1 MNSFITENLYLLA
14 SVCAGLCALF
24 ATFVVVEF
32 TSYTSARYKERFLAE
47 AAVELD
53 DILLQLPASRI
64 LDLSIAI
71 AAVSFFLFGGMSSF
85 LSSEVNWARSILI
98 GTVSAVV
105 AFLAP
110 RFYLRMLKK
119 QRLAKFNE
127 QLEDALLS
135 MSSALKAGF
144 SITQALESVASEKRY
159 PISFEFTLLTHE
171 LRLGVQFDTALRKM
185 ADRLES
191 QDFELVAIAI
201 ITARQTGGE
210 LTSVLEELAGVI
222 RERMRITQR
231 VRALTSQGRMQAWLI
246 ASVPFVL
253 MFAMMHLAPDLMDS
267 FFGSLMGIV
276 VLLVVVV
283 LVVGGFLWIRKITT
297 IDV

>member
-1 MNSFITENLYLLA
+1 MDFIYDNMYLLA

-24 ATFVVVEF
+24 ATFVIVEF

-53 DILLQLPASRI
+53 DVLLQLPANRI

-71 AAVSFFLFGGMSSF
+71 AAASFILFGGLSSF
-85 LSSEVNWARSILI
+85 LSSEVNWLRTVAI
-98 GTVSAVV
+98 GTISAVV

-110 RFYLRMLKK
+110 RFYLRALKK

-144 SITQALESVASEKRY
+144 SITQALENVASENRY
-159 PISFEFTLLTHE
+159 PISFEFTLLLQE

-185 ADRLES
+185 ADRLQS
-191 QDFELVAIAI
+191 QDFELVAVAI

-222 RERMRITQR
+222 RERMRIMQR
-231 VRALTSQGRMQAWLI
+231 VRAALI
-246 ASVPFVL
+246 
-253 MFAMMHLAPDLMDS
+253 
-267 FFGSLMGIV
+267 
-276 VLLVVVV
+276 
-283 LVVGGFLWIRKITT
+283 
-297 IDV
+297 

>member
-1 MNSFITENLYLLA
+1 MDFIYDNMYLLV

-24 ATFVVVEF
+24 ATFVIVEF

-53 DILLQLPASRI
+53 DVLLQLPANRI

-71 AAVSFFLFGGMSSF
+71 AAASFILFGGLSSF
-85 LSSEVNWARSILI
+85 LSSEVNWLRTVAI
-98 GTVSAVV
+98 GTISAVV

-110 RFYLRMLKK
+110 RFYLRALKK

-144 SITQALESVASEKRY
+144 SITQALENVASENRY
-159 PISFEFTLLTHE
+159 PISFEFTLLLQE

-185 ADRLES
+185 ADRLQS
-191 QDFELVAIAI
+191 QDFELVAVAI

-222 RERMRITQR
+222 RERMRIMQR

-246 ASVPFVL
+246 AAVPFLL
-253 MFAMMHLAPDLMDS
+253 MFAMMRLAPDLMDA
-267 FFGSLMGIV
+267 FFGS
-276 VLLVVVV
+276 
-283 LVVGGFLWIRKITT
+283 VVGIIVLFAVIIMVVCGFLWIRKITT

>member
-1 MNSFITENLYLLA
+1 MDFITENLYLLA

-24 ATFVVVEF
+24 ATFVIVEF
-32 TSYTSARYKERFLAE
+32 TSYTSARYRERFLAE

-85 LSSEVNWARSILI
+85 LSNEVNWARSILI

-159 PISFEFTLLTHE
+159 PISFELTQLTHE

-191 QDFELVAIAI
+191 QDFELVAVAI

-253 MFAMMHLAPDLMDS
+253 MFAMMHLAPDLMND
-267 FFGSLMGIV
+267 FFGSLAGV
-276 VLLVVVV
+276 LVLLVVIV
-283 LVVGGFLWIRKITT
+283 LVVTGFLWIRKITT

>member
-1 MNSFITENLYLLA
+1 MASFLTDNLYLLA
-14 SVCAGLCALF
+14 SICAGLCALF
-24 ATFVVVEF
+24 ATFVIVEF

-53 DILLQLPASRI
+53 DVLLQLPASRI
-64 LDLSIAI
+64 LDLSIAV
-71 AAVSFFLFGGMSSF
+71 AAVSFILFGGLSSF
-85 LSSEVNWARSILI
+85 LSTEVNWIRTFVI
-98 GTVSAVV
+98 GSVAAVI

-110 RFYLRMLKK
+110 RFYLRTLKK

-135 MSSALKAGF
+135 MSSSLKAGF
-144 SITQALESVASEKRY
+144 SIAQALENIASENRY
-159 PISFEFTLLTHE
+159 PISFEFTLLMQE
-171 LRLGVQFDTALRKM
+171 LRLGVQFDTAIRKM

-191 QDFELVAIAI
+191 QDFELVAVAV

-222 RERMRITQR
+222 RERMRIMQR
-231 VRALTSQGRMQAWLI
+231 VRALTAQGRMQAWLI
-246 ASVPFVL
+246 SSVPFLL
-253 MFAMMHLAPDLMDS
+253 MFAMMHLAPDLMDA
-267 FFGSLMGIV
+267 FLGSVVGIIVLLAVSVMV
-276 VLLVVVV
+276 VL
-283 LVVGGFLWIRKITT
+283 GFLWIRKITT

>member
-1 MNSFITENLYLLA
+1 MSYIMDHLYLLA
-14 SVCAGLCALF
+14 SISAGLCALF
-24 ATFVVVEF
+24 ATFVIVEF
-32 TSYTSARYKERFLAE
+32 ISYTSARYKERFLAE

-53 DILLQLPASRI
+53 DILLQMPASRI

-71 AAVSFFLFGGMSSF
+71 AAVAFILFAGLSSF
-85 LSSEVNWARSILI
+85 LSSEGNWIRSVLI
-98 GTVSAVV
+98 GAISAVV
-105 AFLAP
+105 AFLSP

-144 SITQALESVASEKRY
+144 SITQALENVASENRY
-159 PISFEFTLLTHE
+159 PISFEFTLLMHE

-191 QDFELVAIAI
+191 EDFELVAVAI

-231 VRALTSQGRMQAWLI
+231 VQALTSQGRIQAWLI
-246 ASVPFVL
+246 AAVPFVL
-253 MFAMMHLAPDLMDS
+253 MFAMMHLAPDLMDD
-267 FFGSLMGIV
+267 FFGSLVGLV

-283 LVVGGFLWIRKITT
+283 LVVSGFLWIRKITT

>member
-1 MNSFITENLYLLA
+1 MMEFVQNNMYLLA
-14 SVCAGLCALF
+14 SVSAGLCALF
-24 ATFVVVEF
+24 ATFVIVEF

-53 DILLQLPASRI
+53 DILLQMPANRI
-64 LDLSIAI
+64 LDLSIAV
-71 AAVSFFLFGGMSSF
+71 AAASFILFGGLSSF
-85 LSSEVNWARSILI
+85 LADEVNWIRTVTI
-98 GTVSAVV
+98 GTASAIV

-110 RFYLRMLKK
+110 RFYLRALKK

-144 SITQALESVASEKRY
+144 SITQALENVASENRH
-159 PISFEFTLLTHE
+159 PISFEFTLLLQE

-185 ADRLES
+185 SDRLES
-191 QDFELVAIAI
+191 QDFELVAVAI

-222 RERMRITQR
+222 RERIRIMQR

-253 MFAMMHLAPDLMDS
+253 MFAMSRLAPDLMDS
-267 FFGSLMGIV
+267 FFGSLIGIV
-276 VLLVVVV
+276 ILLAVVCMVV
-283 LVVGGFLWIRKITT
+283 CGFFWIRKITT

>member
-1 MNSFITENLYLLA
+1 MNYVAEHLYLLA

-24 ATFVVVEF
+24 ATFVIVEF
-32 TSYTSARYKERFLAE
+32 VSYTSARYRERFLAE

-53 DILLQLPASRI
+53 DVLLQLPASRI
-64 LDLSIAI
+64 LDLSIAL
-71 AAVSFFLFGGMSSF
+71 AVGAFILFGGMSSF
-85 LSSEVNWARSILI
+85 LSAEVNWLRTVVI

-105 AFLAP
+105 AFLGP
-110 RFYLRMLKK
+110 RFYLRSLKK

-127 QLEDALLS
+127 QLEDALIS

-144 SITQALESVASEKRY
+144 SITQALENVASERRH
-159 PISFEFTLLTHE
+159 PISFEFTLLLQE

-185 ADRLES
+185 ADRIGS
-191 QDFELVAIAI
+191 QDFELVAVAI

-210 LTSVLEELAGVI
+210 LTNILEELSGVI
-222 RERMRITQR
+222 RERMRIMQR
-231 VRALTSQGRMQAWLI
+231 VRALTAQGRMQAWLI

-253 MFAMMHLAPDLMDS
+253 LFAMTRLAPDLMDE
-267 FFGSLMGIV
+267 FLGSAVG
-276 VLLVVVV
+276 VVV
-283 LVVGGFLWIRKITT
+283 LFAVVVMVVSGFLWIRKITT

>member
-1 MNSFITENLYLLA
+1 MMDFVQNNMYLLA

-24 ATFVVVEF
+24 ATFVIVEF

-53 DILLQLPASRI
+53 DILLQMPANRI
-64 LDLSIAI
+64 LDLSIAV
-71 AAVSFFLFGGMSSF
+71 AVASFILFGGMSSF
-85 LSSEVNWARSILI
+85 LSDEVNWIRTVTI
-98 GTVSAVV
+98 GTASAIV

-110 RFYLRMLKK
+110 RFYLRALKK

-144 SITQALESVASEKRY
+144 SITQALENVASENRH
-159 PISFEFTLLTHE
+159 PISFEFTLLLQE

-185 ADRLES
+185 SDRLES
-191 QDFELVAIAI
+191 QDFELVAVAI

-222 RERMRITQR
+222 RERIRIMQR

-253 MFAMMHLAPDLMDS
+253 MFAMSRLAPDLMDS
-267 FFGSLMGIV
+267 FFGSLIGIV
-276 VLLVVVV
+276 ILLAVVVM
-283 LVVGGFLWIRKITT
+283 VVCGFFWIRKITT

>member
-1 MNSFITENLYLLA
+1 MTAFLTENMYLLA

-24 ATFVVVEF
+24 ATFVIVEF
-32 TSYTSARYKERFLAE
+32 TAYTSARYRERFLAE

-53 DILLQLPASRI
+53 DVLLQLPPSRI

-71 AAVSFFLFGGMSSF
+71 AAVSFILFGGLSSF
-85 LSSEVNWARSILI
+85 LSDEVNWIRTIVI
-98 GTVSAVV
+98 GSVSAAV

-110 RFYLRMLKK
+110 RFYLRTLKK

-144 SITQALESVASEKRY
+144 SITQALENVASENRY
-159 PISFEFTLLTHE
+159 PISFEFTLLSQE

-191 QDFELVAIAI
+191 QDFELVAVAI

-231 VRALTSQGRMQAWLI
+231 VRALTAQGRMQAWLI
-246 ASVPFVL
+246 SCVPFVL
-253 MFAMMHLAPDLMDS
+253 MFAMMHLAPDLMDA
-267 FFGSLMGIV
+267 FFNSVVGVV
-276 VLLVVVV
+276 VLLVVA
-283 LVVGGFLWIRKITT
+283 LMVVGGFLWIRKITT
-297 IDV
+297 IEV

>member
-1 MNSFITENLYLLA
+1 MGFLYENMYLLA

-24 ATFVVVEF
+24 ATFVIVEF
-32 TSYTSARYKERFLAE
+32 TAYTSARYKERFLAE

-53 DILLQLPASRI
+53 DVLLQLPANRI

-71 AAVSFFLFGGMSSF
+71 AAVSFILFGGLSSF
-85 LSSEVNWARSILI
+85 LSTEVNWIRTILI
-98 GTVSAVV
+98 GSVSAVV

-144 SITQALESVASEKRY
+144 SITQALENVALENRY
-159 PISFEFTLLTHE
+159 PISFEFTLLMQE
-171 LRLGVQFDTALRKM
+171 LRLGVQFDAALRKM
-185 ADRLES
+185 ADRLGS
-191 QDFELVAIAI
+191 QDFELVAVAI

-222 RERMRITQR
+222 RERMRIMQR

-253 MFAMMHLAPDLMDS
+253 MFAMMRLAPDLMDA
-267 FFGSLMGIV
+267 FFGSIAGVV
-276 VLLVVVV
+276 VLLAVVVM
-283 LVVGGFLWIRKITT
+283 VVCGFLWIRKITT

>member
-1 MNSFITENLYLLA
+1 MNYIYDNMYLLA

-24 ATFVVVEF
+24 ATFVIVEF
-32 TSYTSARYKERFLAE
+32 VSYTSARYKERFLAE

-53 DILLQLPASRI
+53 DVLLQLPANRI

-71 AAVSFFLFGGMSSF
+71 AAASFFLFGGLSSF
-85 LSSEVNWARSILI
+85 LSSEVNWIRTIAI
-98 GTVSAVV
+98 GTLSAVV

-110 RFYLRMLKK
+110 RFYLRALKK

-144 SITQALESVASEKRY
+144 SITQALENVASENRY
-159 PISFEFTLLTHE
+159 PISFEFTLLLQE
-171 LRLGVQFDTALRKM
+171 IRLGVQLDTALRKM

-191 QDFELVAIAI
+191 QDFELVAVAI

-210 LTSVLEELAGVI
+210 LTTVLEELAGVI
-222 RERMRITQR
+222 RERMRIMQR

-253 MFAMMHLAPDLMDS
+253 MFAMMRLAPDLMDA
-267 FFGSLMGIV
+267 FFGSLVGLIV
-276 VLLVVVV
+276 LVAVVVM
-283 LVVGGFLWIRKITT
+283 VVCGFLWIRKITT

>member
-1 MNSFITENLYLLA
+1 MDFIYDNMYLLA

-24 ATFVVVEF
+24 ATFVIVEF

-53 DILLQLPASRI
+53 DVLLQLPANRI
-64 LDLSIAI
+64 LDLSIAV
-71 AAVSFFLFGGMSSF
+71 AAVSFILFGGLSSF
-85 LSSEVNWARSILI
+85 LSDEVNWIRTVAI

-105 AFLAP
+105 AFLMP
-110 RFYLRMLKK
+110 RFYLRTLKK

-144 SITQALESVASEKRY
+144 SITQALENVASENRY
-159 PISFEFTLLTHE
+159 PISFEFTLLLQE

-191 QDFELVAIAI
+191 QDFELVAVAI

-210 LTSVLEELAGVI
+210 LTTVLEELAGVI
-222 RERMRITQR
+222 RERMRIMQR

-253 MFAMMHLAPDLMDS
+253 MFAMMHIAPDLMDA
-267 FFGSLMGIV
+267 FFGSMAGIV
-276 VLLVVVV
+276 VLAAVLVMVV
-283 LVVGGFLWIRKITT
+283 LGFLWIRKITT

>member
-1 MNSFITENLYLLA
+1 MNYVAEHLYLLA

-24 ATFVVVEF
+24 ATFVIVEF
-32 TSYTSARYKERFLAE
+32 VSYTSARYRERFLAQ

-53 DILLQLPASRI
+53 DVLLQLPASRI
-64 LDLSIAI
+64 FDLSIALAV
-71 AAVSFFLFGGMSSF
+71 AAFILFGGLSSF
-85 LSSEVNWARSILI
+85 LSTEVNWLRTVVI

-105 AFLAP
+105 AFLGP
-110 RFYLRMLKK
+110 RFYLRSLKK

-127 QLEDALLS
+127 QLEDALIS

-144 SITQALESVASEKRY
+144 SITQALENVASERRH
-159 PISFEFTLLTHE
+159 PISFEFTLLLQE

-185 ADRLES
+185 ADRIGS
-191 QDFELVAIAI
+191 QDFELVAVAV

-210 LTSVLEELAGVI
+210 LTNILEELSGVI
-222 RERMRITQR
+222 RERMRIMQR
-231 VRALTSQGRMQAWLI
+231 VRALTAQGRMQAWLI

-253 MFAMMHLAPDLMDS
+253 LFAMTRLAPDLMDE
-267 FFGSLMGIV
+267 FLGSV
-276 VLLVVVV
+276 VGVVV
-283 LVVGGFLWIRKITT
+283 LFAVVVMVVSGFLWIRKITT

>member
-1 MNSFITENLYLLA
+1 MNYVAEHLYLLA

-24 ATFVVVEF
+24 ATFVIVEF
-32 TSYTSARYKERFLAE
+32 VSYTSARYRERFLAE

-53 DILLQLPASRI
+53 DVLLQLPASRI
-64 LDLSIAI
+64 LDLSIALAV
-71 AAVSFFLFGGMSSF
+71 AAFILFGGLSSF
-85 LSSEVNWARSILI
+85 LSAEVNWLRTVVI

-105 AFLAP
+105 AFLGP
-110 RFYLRMLKK
+110 RFYLRSLKK

-127 QLEDALLS
+127 QLEDALIS

-144 SITQALESVASEKRY
+144 SITQALENVASERRH
-159 PISFEFTLLTHE
+159 PISFEFTLLLQE

-185 ADRLES
+185 ADRIGS
-191 QDFELVAIAI
+191 QDFELVAVAV

-210 LTSVLEELAGVI
+210 LTNILEELSGVI
-222 RERMRITQR
+222 RERMRIMQR
-231 VRALTSQGRMQAWLI
+231 VRALTAQGRMQAWLI

-253 MFAMMHLAPDLMDS
+253 LFAMTRLAPDLMDE
-267 FFGSLMGIV
+267 FLGSV
-276 VLLVVVV
+276 VGVVV
-283 LVVGGFLWIRKITT
+283 LFAVVVMVVSGFLWIRKITT

>member
-1 MNSFITENLYLLA
+1 MNFISENLYLLA

-24 ATFVVVEF
+24 ATFVIVEF
-32 TSYTSARYKERFLAE
+32 TSYTSARYRERFLAE

-53 DILLQLPASRI
+53 DILLQMPASRI

-71 AAVSFFLFGGMSSF
+71 AAVSFILFGGLSSF
-85 LSSEVNWARSILI
+85 LSEEVNWVRSILI
-98 GTVSAVV
+98 GSVSAVV

-144 SITQALESVASEKRY
+144 SITQALENVASENRY
-159 PISFEFTLLTHE
+159 PISFEFTLLMHE

-185 ADRLES
+185 ADRLDS
-191 QDFELVAIAI
+191 QDFELVAVAI

-222 RERMRITQR
+222 RERMRIMQR
-231 VRALTSQGRMQAWLI
+231 VRALTSQGRLQAWLI

-253 MFAMMHLAPDLMDS
+253 MFVMMRLAPDLMDA
-267 FFGSLMGIV
+267 FLGSLVGVI
-276 VLLVVVV
+276 VLLVVIVMVV
-283 LVVGGFLWIRKITT
+283 CGFLWIRKITT

>member
-1 MNSFITENLYLLA
+1 MSYIFDNMYLLA

-24 ATFVVVEF
+24 ATFVIVEF
-32 TSYTSARYKERFLAE
+32 MSYTSARYKERFLAE

-53 DILLQLPASRI
+53 DVLLQLPANRI

-71 AAVSFFLFGGMSSF
+71 AAASFFLFGGLSSF
-85 LSSEVNWARSILI
+85 LSSEVNWIRTIAI
-98 GTVSAVV
+98 GTISAVV

-110 RFYLRMLKK
+110 RFYLRALKK
-119 QRLAKFNE
+119 QRLAKFND

-144 SITQALESVASEKRY
+144 SITQALENVASENRY
-159 PISFEFTLLTHE
+159 PISFEFTLLLQE

-185 ADRLES
+185 ADRLGS
-191 QDFELVAIAI
+191 QDFELVAVAI

-210 LTSVLEELAGVI
+210 LTTVLEELAGVI
-222 RERMRITQR
+222 RERMRIMQR

-253 MFAMMHLAPDLMDS
+253 MFAMMRLAPDLMDA
-267 FFGSLMGIV
+267 FFGSLVGIV
-276 VLLVVVV
+276 VLVAVIIMVVC
-283 LVVGGFLWIRKITT
+283 GFLWIRKITT